1 LALSAQAEQLAE
13 ALALEQVLALELA
26 LTPCYLALFAQ
37 SEQLAE
43 ALALEQVLA
52 AVPREQA
59 VSEAEQQAPE
69 GELVLP
75 VVQEAVLP
83 KQAVSEAA
91 SLVREPVQARPS

>member
-13 ALALEQVLALELA
+13 ALALEQA
-26 LTPCYLALFAQ
+26 
-37 SEQLAE
+37 
-43 ALALEQVLA
+43 LA

-59 VSEAEQQAPE
+59 VSEAEQRAPE

-83 KQAVSEAA
+83 K
-91 SLVREPVQARPS
+91 

>member
-1 LALSAQAEQLAE
+1 LSLALALVRLALALEQALALEREPVLTPGYLALFAQAEQLAE
-13 ALALEQVLALELA
+13 ALALEQA
-26 LTPCYLALFAQ
+26 
-37 SEQLAE
+37 
-43 ALALEQVLA
+43 LA

-59 VSEAEQQAPE
+59 VSEAEQRAPE

-83 KQAVSEAA
+83 KQAVSEVV